1 MLSGD
6 GDRRPGGGRGGGE
19 RGDRE
24 GGYRRRFGDKE
35 GGGKDTQTGEFQPQ
49 LYVPPSFFLRGSW
62 AWGKK

>member
-6 GDRRPGGGRGGGE
+6 GDRRSGGGRGGE

-24 GGYRRRFGDKE
+24 GGYRRRDG

-49 LYVPPSFFLRGSW
+49 LYAPPSSLLFFPGGSW
-62 AWGKK
+62 AWRKS